1 MEKIR
6 VPLTWILVL
15 FSFGS
20 LPLGKP
26 LTSSSSSP
34 VCPVIS
40 ITDSILKF
48 EEVCINSS
56 FSIESV
62 GGTNFIFLTEGDEVS
77 LHKALNFVHQNS
89 KEYVSVL
96 FYGSWCR
103 FSKTFKPTFAHLSSL
118 YSSIHHFAVKESSIK
133 PSTLSRYGVRGFP
146 TLFLLNST
154 HRIRYHGSRTI
165 SSLNSFYSD
174 VTGMKP
180 ASQDYIPLEK
190 IVNTADVEKLQENV
204 GQDDSY
210 LLSWERFPK
219 NLFQEEMYLTLATT
233 FVILRLLYLGY
244 PSLLSCARC
253 VWMKYSIHNISLV
266 NLWEHS
272 LLTFIQVLN
281 ALKGPFAKASNL
293 QERAMNAR
301 LWASKSLASVSLS
314 ER

>member
-6 VPLTWILVL
+6 VPLTWILTL

-20 LPLGKP
+20 LPLGKSF
-26 LTSSSSSP
+26 TSSSSSP

-40 ITDSILKF
+40 INDSIPIF
-48 EEVCINSS
+48 EEEVCINSS
-56 FSIESV
+56 FNVESI
-62 GGTNFIFLTEGDEVS
+62 GGTNSVLTEGDEAS

-96 FYGSWCR
+96 FYGSQCH
-103 FSKTFKPTFAHLSSL
+103 FSKTFRLTFAHLSSL
-118 YSSIHHFAVKESSIK
+118 YPSIHHFAVKESSIK
-133 PSTLSRYGVRGFP
+133 PSMLSKYGVRGLP

-174 VTGMKP
+174 VTGIKP
-180 ASQDYIPLEK
+180 ASQDQLPLEK
-190 IVNTADVEKLQENV
+190 IVDTTDVEKLQEDA
-204 GQDDSY
+204 GQDDNY
-210 LLSWERFPK
+210 PLSWERFPK

-244 PSLLSCARC
+244 PSLLSCAHC
-253 VWMKYSIHNISLV
+253 VWMKYNIHHISLV
-266 NLWEHS
+266 NLWEHP
-272 LLTFIQVLN
+272 LLTSIQVLN

-293 QERAMNAR
+293 QERAINAR
-301 LWASKSLASVSLS
+301 SWASKSLASVSLS